1 MSRETRQPNIKCD
14 NCGAKIDSESDARM
28 AYCCGGE
35 PKYICKKC
43 NDVSG
48 DFIFRRQFQKMIEK
62 AEDST
67 ENMPE
72 GYWFCPY
79 CKEAVD
85 NHNVTFHELHESCGM
100 QVKWI
105 ESNDDGELP
114 IYSQAELD
122 RRVAEAEKYKL
133 AYEHLCANSYDHHTP
148 YMICIPTDEWKKAEA
163 ILNAGGNDSD

>member
-1 MSRETRQPNIKCD
+1 MTTEDKKEFTSGIFAGLQKCKHCDGTGIETERLYYSR
-14 NCGAKIDSESDARM
+14 
-28 AYCCGGE
+28 
-35 PKYICKKC
+35 
-43 NDVSG
+43 
-48 DFIFRRQFQKMIEK
+48 
-62 AEDST
+62 EDST

-79 CKEAVD
+79 CKEEVGGY
-85 NHNVTFHELHESCGM
+85 HVTHQELHESCGM

-133 AYEHLCANSYDHHTP
+133 AFEHLIANAYDHHTP
-148 YMICIPTDEWKKAEA
+148 YMICIPTDEWKKAGA
-163 ILNAGGNDSD
+163 ILNAGGKGDE